1 VHYVRIVYTHS
12 MDNFSIPKIFWK
24 IEIETKMETKMDI
37 LQLGDWRLLMKHN
50 DVEFWVKASKN
61 GDRLVLEPEDG
72 WNQIAAETN
81 VHPENLLEQIDEA
94 VFNFGGL

>member
-1 VHYVRIVYTHS
+1 
-12 MDNFSIPKIFWK
+12 
-24 IEIETKMETKMDI
+24 MDI
-37 LQLGDWRLLMKHN
+37 LQLGESRLLMKHN
-50 DVEFWVKASKN
+50 DVEFWVKASKD

>member
-1 VHYVRIVYTHS
+1 
-12 MDNFSIPKIFWK
+12 MGNFSIPKIFWK

-50 DVEFWVKASKN
+50 DVEFWVIASKD

>member
-1 VHYVRIVYTHS
+1 
-12 MDNFSIPKIFWK
+12 
-24 IEIETKMETKMDI
+24 METKMDI
-37 LQLGDWRLLMKHN
+37 LQLGEWRLLMTHN
-50 DVEFWVKASKN
+50 DVEFWVKASKD

>member
-1 VHYVRIVYTHS
+1 

-50 DVEFWVKASKN
+50 DVEFWVKASKD

-81 VHPENLLEQIDEA
+81 VHPEILLEQMDEA

>member
-1 VHYVRIVYTHS
+1 

-24 IEIETKMETKMDI
+24 IEVETKMETKMDI
-37 LQLGDWRLLMKHN
+37 LQLGESRLLMKHN
-50 DVEFWVKASKN
+50 DVEFWVKASKD

>member
-1 VHYVRIVYTHS
+1 

-24 IEIETKMETKMDI
+24 IEIKTKMETKMDI

-50 DVEFWVKASKN
+50 DVEFWVKASKD